1 MNAAT
6 VVSDAVQ
13 PSEDALL
20 LGLPKPSTPDLR
32 ETLRKELSQLHI
44 LLLSAKADVEDVLSP
59 VPCRA
64 SAAELKQELKKAVV
78 CLDAIRARI
87 EDG

>member
-1 MNAAT
+1 MNAT

-13 PSEDALL
+13 SA
-20 LGLPKPSTPDLR
+20 PDLR
-32 ETLRKELSQLHI
+32 EILRKELSQLHI
-44 LLLSAKADVEDVLSP
+44 ILLSAKADLEDVIGP
-59 VPCRA
+59 VRCLKSA
-64 SAAELKQELKKAVV
+64 SELKRELKQAVV

>member
-1 MNAAT
+1 MDAT

-13 PSEDALL
+13 SA
-20 LGLPKPSTPDLR
+20 PDPR
-32 ETLRKELSQLHI
+32 ETLRRELSQLHI
-44 LLLSAKADVEDVLSP
+44 ILLSAKADVENVVGP
-59 VPCRA
+59 VPCRRSA
-64 SAAELKQELKKAVV
+64 SDLKKELKQAVV